1 MIEVSGLT
9 KTFDGFVAVDD
20 LNLCIRDSAVFGL
33 VGTNGAGKST
43 FLKMA
48 AGIMKPDSGSVRI
61 DGTDVY
67 ENTEVKQNLFYISD
81 DQYFFENAKPREMT
95 NLYRLVYP
103 DFDIHRFD
111 MLIDSFELPKDRKIN
126 TYSKGWKTNR
136 LPKVN
141 LAILRLAIYEIKYV
155 DDVPASVA
163 INEAVELAK
172 KYSGEGDYSFIN
184 GILGSVAKGEK

>member
-1 MIEVSGLT
+1 MNRTEQREQA
-9 KTFDGFVAVDD
+9 F
-20 LNLCIRDSAVFGL
+20 CHVF
-33 VGTNGAGKST
+33 
-43 FLKMA
+43 
-48 AGIMKPDSGSVRI
+48 
-61 DGTDVY
+61 
-67 ENTEVKQNLFYISD
+67 QNLFNNEETLAIYEENVAKVGK
-81 DQYFFENAKPREMT
+81 YAKELFEG
-95 NLYRLVYP
+95 V
-103 DFDIHRFD
+103 
-111 MLIDSFELPKDRKIN
+111 DSKIEELDEVIN

-184 GILGSVAKGEK
+184 GILGSVAKGVE

>member
-1 MIEVSGLT
+1 M
-9 KTFDGFVAVDD
+9 F
-20 LNLCIRDSAVFGL
+20 
-33 VGTNGAGKST
+33 
-43 FLKMA
+43 
-48 AGIMKPDSGSVRI
+48 
-61 DGTDVY
+61 
-67 ENTEVKQNLFYISD
+67 QNLFNNEETLAIYEENVAKVGK
-81 DQYFFENAKPREMT
+81 YAKELFEG
-95 NLYRLVYP
+95 V
-103 DFDIHRFD
+103 
-111 MLIDSFELPKDRKIN
+111 DSKIEELDEVIN

-184 GILGSVAKGEK
+184 GILGSVAKGVE